1 MISECFIRW
10 IQPFLNKFVRAAL
23 YAAEAVLADA
33 VERFEHLAGINTP
46 LFIYLVDAIFLYTAG
61 AF

>member
-1 MISECFIRW
+1 MISECFIGG
-10 IQPFLNKFVRAAL
+10 IKPLLDKFIRAAL
-23 YAAEAVLADA
+23 YATETVLADA

-46 LFIYLVDAIFLYTAG
+46 FFIYLVDAILLYAAG